1 MRKDAAEREERNTAR
16 AAGVS
21 EGNGKAEKAG
31 EGPDFPEWIDAHQK
45 ALRSYCRALAGSA
58 WEGDDLAQDTWLK
71 IWSSLRNQG
80 DRIRLTRAYLYK
92 AARNTW
98 IDRGRKKMLPAQ
110 TMLVEELPQRQLDE
124 TSVWAAMETL
134 VSQLPPNQRTALL
147 LVDVLQYTAAE
158 AAQLIQSTEGAVKA
172 ALHRARTK
180 LRNGLLQSREG
191 EEQGKARAFSE
202 RQNDAG
208 AHEAVVYAYLDAFRR
223 QDASALAMLFN
234 EPRPEN
240 LVPTLTLQ
248 SYRRNAAAQPGTR
261 TAKPVKSQ
269 WMKTVAA

>member
-1 MRKDAAEREERNTAR
+1 MRKYAAEQEKCKAANTA
-16 AAGVS
+16 GV
-21 EGNGKAEKAG
+21 AERAG
-31 EGPDFPEWIDAHQK
+31 EAPDFPDWVDAHQM
-45 ALRSYCRALAGSA
+45 ALRSYCRNLTGSV
-58 WEGDDLAQDTWLK
+58 WEGDDLVQDTWLK
-71 IWSSLRNQG
+71 VWSSLRNHG
-80 DRIRLTRAYLYK
+80 DRKRFTRAYLYK

-98 IDRGRKKMLPAQ
+98 IDRGRKKMLPAHP
-110 TMLVEELPQRQLDE
+110 MVVEELPQQRLDE
-124 TSVWAAMETL
+124 TSIWAAMETL

-180 LRNGLLQSREG
+180 QRNGLLQSRER
-191 EEQGKARAFSE
+191 EEQSKARAFSE
-202 RQNDAG
+202 RQDDTG

-223 QDASALAMLFN
+223 QDVSALALLFN

-248 SYRRNAAAQPGTR
+248 SYRRNTAAKPETR
-261 TAKPVKSQ
+261 TATPIKSQ
-269 WMKTVAA
+269 WMMATAA

>member
-1 MRKDAAEREERNTAR
+1 MRKDAAEREERKTAR

-98 IDRGRKKMLPAQ
+98 IDRGRKNAPG
-110 TMLVEELPQRQLDE
+110 
-124 TSVWAAMETL
+124 
-134 VSQLPPNQRTALL
+134 TA
-147 LVDVLQYTAAE
+147 DARGGTATAAV
-158 AAQLIQSTEGAVKA
+158 G
-172 ALHRARTK
+172 
-180 LRNGLLQSREG
+180 
-191 EEQGKARAFSE
+191 
-202 RQNDAG
+202 
-208 AHEAVVYAYLDAFRR
+208 
-223 QDASALAMLFN
+223 
-234 EPRPEN
+234 
-240 LVPTLTLQ
+240 
-248 SYRRNAAAQPGTR
+248 
-261 TAKPVKSQ
+261 
-269 WMKTVAA
+269 

>member
-1 MRKDAAEREERNTAR
+1 MRKDTAEREERK
-16 AAGVS
+16 AAQKVEAA
-21 EGNGKAEKAG
+21 EGSG
-31 EGPDFPEWIDAHQK
+31 EAPDFPDWVDAHQK
-45 ALRSYCRALAGSA
+45 ALRSYCRTLTGSA

-71 IWSSLRNQG
+71 VWSSLRNQG

-98 IDRGRKKMLPAQ
+98 IDRGRKKMLPAAHS
-110 TMLVEELPQRQLDE
+110 MVVEELPQQRLDE

-172 ALHRARTK
+172 ALHRARMK
-180 LRNGLLQSREG
+180 LRNGLFQSGEG
-191 EEQGKARAFSE
+191 EGQGKARAFSE
-202 RQNDAG
+202 RQGDAG
-208 AHEAVVYAYLDAFRR
+208 AQEAVVYAYLDAFRR

-234 EPRPEN
+234 DPRPQD

-248 SYRRNAAAQPGTR
+248 SYRRNTTSKPGTR
-261 TAKPVKSQ
+261 TATPVKSQ
-269 WMKTVAA
+269 WMMAAAA

>member
-1 MRKDAAEREERNTAR
+1 MRKYAAEQEKRKAAKTA
-16 AAGVS
+16 GGT
-21 EGNGKAEKAG
+21 EGAG
-31 EGPDFPEWIDAHQK
+31 EAPDFPDWVDAHQK
-45 ALRSYCRALAGSA
+45 ALRSYCHSLTGSA
-58 WEGDDLAQDTWLK
+58 WEGDDLAQDTWLRV
-71 IWSSLRNQG
+71 WSSLRNQG

-98 IDRGRKKMLPAQ
+98 IDRGRKKMLPAHP
-110 TMLVEELPQRQLDE
+110 MVVEELPQQRLDE

-180 LRNGLLQSREG
+180 LRNGLFQSREG
-191 EEQGKARAFSE
+191 EEQSKARAFSE
-202 RQNDAG
+202 RQDDTG

-234 EPRPEN
+234 DPRPQD

-248 SYRRNAAAQPGTR
+248 SYRRNAAAKPGTR
-261 TAKPVKSQ
+261 TATPVRSQ
-269 WMKTVAA
+269 WMMAAAA